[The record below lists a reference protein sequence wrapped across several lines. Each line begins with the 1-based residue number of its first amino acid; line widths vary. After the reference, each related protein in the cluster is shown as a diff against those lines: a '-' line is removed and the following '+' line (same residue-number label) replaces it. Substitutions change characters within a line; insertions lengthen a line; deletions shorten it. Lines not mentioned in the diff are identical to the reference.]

1 MRMAWMLR
9 NGFAGVGW
17 AVAMCGIIRPKE
29 SIRPRGS
36 QSAFRREGDEKINAE
51 TDRRRRRGRREKSA
65 CFGSYNSFKKENIEK
80 EKRRQGLSG
89 ASRLPHSKLRGE

>member
-17 AVAMCGIIRPKE
+17 AVAMCGIIRPNE
-29 SIRPRGS
+29 SLRPRGS
-36 QSAFRREGDEKINAE
+36 QSAFRREGTKRLTQRRTGGGAEVAEKKAPVSE
-51 TDRRRRRGRREKSA
+51 SGRYK
-65 CFGSYNSFKKENIEK
+65 GFKKENIEK

-89 ASRLPHSKLRGE
+89 ASRLPHSKLR